1 LGLLEYQVEFD
12 MGWPGMLPL
21 HGFALRNIPYAQM
34 GREVQ
39 RLMAQTRELMILE
52 DYEAYL
58 RSLIVSFPLILLKL
72 FSLLTSLTLDWPAK
86 EQESN
91 KIKFK

>member
-1 LGLLEYQVEFD
+1 
-12 MGWPGMLPL
+12 
-21 HGFALRNIPYAQM
+21 
-34 GREVQ
+34 
-39 RLMAQTRELMILE
+39 MAQTQELMILE

-72 FSLLTSLTLDWPAK
+72 FSLSTSLTLDWPAK

>member
-1 LGLLEYQVEFD
+1 
-12 MGWPGMLPL
+12 MGWTGTLPL
-21 HGFALRNIPYAQM
+21 HEFALRNIPFAHM
-34 GREVQ
+34 GREAR
-39 RLMAQTRELMILE
+39 RLTAQTQELMILE